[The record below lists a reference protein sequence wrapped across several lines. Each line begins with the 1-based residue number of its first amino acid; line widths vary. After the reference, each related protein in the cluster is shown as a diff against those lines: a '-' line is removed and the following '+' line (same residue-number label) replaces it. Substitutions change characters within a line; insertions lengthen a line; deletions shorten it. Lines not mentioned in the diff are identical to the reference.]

1 MISVNKINNELRLPS
16 LYPVRQGKLSYSLS
30 VLHGCQAGGDVRL
43 LPPDCQAPKVDGK
56 IATAN
61 TNGNRPSKN
70 NGGKQRHYDSQY
82 QGMEDDSRGFH
93 VSIPFDGGSRFTTK
107 IRFNRF
113 IQKIRSVSVPPSAW
127 FPSKV
132 RLQRSVAPKLPGAD
146 SRWRACDSAT
156 RHGCDSGADKSQARC
171 PTAKTS
177 WYFPFARWT
186 SMEPPSSLYMEETSA
201 DYYSSPFCDDR
212 DAAMITNAVQSHLRS
227 IGLCSRWEIDVVCVG
242 LVNIMPFTWWF
253 CAYFSISGDVILSC
267 RRRFNDQPGWL
278 RFLVPWKMK
287 ASIE

>member
-1 MISVNKINNELRLPS
+1 MRTHHLWVRDQGEKHEKVAAAKLCKVLVALRQRLVVTAVAS
-16 LYPVRQGKLSYSLS
+16 AACAEGKLSHNKS
-30 VLHGCQAGGDVRL
+30 VLRGTQAGGDVRL

-146 SRWRACDSAT
+146 SRWRDEKKCWQLTPSRVNEQQYT
-156 RHGCDSGADKSQARC
+156 QENVHVQPNADK
-171 PTAKTS
+171 
-177 WYFPFARWT
+177 
-186 SMEPPSSLYMEETSA
+186 
-201 DYYSSPFCDDR
+201 
-212 DAAMITNAVQSHLRS
+212 
-227 IGLCSRWEIDVVCVG
+227 
-242 LVNIMPFTWWF
+242 
-253 CAYFSISGDVILSC
+253 
-267 RRRFNDQPGWL
+267 
-278 RFLVPWKMK
+278 
-287 ASIE
+287 